1 MPTSFCTLE
10 EAWGEDIQE
19 KSPISR
25 VESIIEP
32 VSKER
37 EFPNLSPQINFNSP
51 YSNNK
56 DNNENESIVKQCD
69 ICSLVL
75 EQLKGCPDCLNKFRK
90 MLLPAYNTNTKQKS
104 QQKNRK
110 VLKKNRI
117 IEGPT
122 ERPSERPSER
132 PLDQYSDNESD
143 IYESDEEIPTRSRK
157 NNLSTDRIII
167 YILIGIIIVLLVF
180 ELYMSF
186 NRKPFRQQPIIPP
199 QLQHPNYYGS
209 SSNMLHL

>member
-25 VESIIEP
+25 VESLIEP

-37 EFPNLSPQINFNSP
+37 EFTNLSPKINFNSP
-51 YSNNK
+51 YGDKDNK
-56 DNNENESIVKQCD
+56 DNESIVKQCD

-75 EQLKGCPDCLNKFRK
+75 EQLKGCPHCLDKFRK
-90 MLLPAYNTNTKQKS
+90 MLLPAYNTNTKHKS
-104 QQKNRK
+104 EQKNK
-110 VLKKNRI
+110 KTLKKNRI
-117 IEGPT
+117 IEGP
-122 ERPSERPSER
+122 SERPSEK

-143 IYESDEEIPTRSRK
+143 IYESDEEIPTRNRK

-167 YILIGIIIVLLVF
+167 YILIGIIVVLLVF

-186 NRKPFRQQPIIPP
+186 NRKQPFRQQPIIPP
-199 QLQHPNYYGS
+199 QLQQPNYYGS